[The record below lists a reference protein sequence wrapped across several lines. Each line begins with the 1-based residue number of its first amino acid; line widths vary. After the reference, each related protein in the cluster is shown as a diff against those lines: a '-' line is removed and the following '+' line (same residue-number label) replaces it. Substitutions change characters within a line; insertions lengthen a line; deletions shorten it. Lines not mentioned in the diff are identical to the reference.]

1 MTPTYWLDLFTYE
14 TWTEFLNAG
23 ASVSGFR
30 DKRWKTVQRIKPGDI
45 FLCYLTGIGR
55 WIGLL
60 EITGPAFKDKTKIW
74 SRDDFPSRIPVLLA
88 KLDPLTAVPVIDM
101 KQQLSVF
108 QNLKS
113 AHAWTGHFRGSPV
126 QRLLVKGWFAGNTT
140 A

>member
-1 MTPTYWLDLFTYE
+1 
-14 TWTEFLNAG
+14 
-23 ASVSGFR
+23 
-30 DKRWKTVQRIKPGDI
+30 
-45 FLCYLTGIGR
+45 TGIGR

-74 SRDDFPSRIPVLLA
+74 SRDDFPSRIPVKLLA

-113 AHAWTGHFRGSPV
+113 AHAWTGHFRGSPSKWTPEDGKAV
-126 QRLLVKGWFAGNTT
+126 FDAVNAAVISPIERPFDPAKLAKTPPILKTSPGASFVIPDADGEVAATN
-140 A
+140 